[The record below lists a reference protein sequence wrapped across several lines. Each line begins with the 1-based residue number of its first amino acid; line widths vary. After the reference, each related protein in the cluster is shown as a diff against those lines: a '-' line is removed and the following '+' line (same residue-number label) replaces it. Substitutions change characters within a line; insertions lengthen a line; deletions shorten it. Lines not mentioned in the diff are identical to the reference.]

1 MNYTLLPTE
10 KATQIRERFEAAF
23 IKDFSRH
30 AEENSSDYRYTNPTI
45 MYSALFRD
53 DVVRLDFYEALGEL
67 TKVTNEIYFLNDRC
81 PLGESCVLNMPFVAA
96 TDNIKSFAKQIFDEW
111 CREFY
116 LGSYIFS
123 DYFHKKTNN
132 LFKDKM
138 FRNVLPFDIYIFD
151 ESMEWMLAFTHED
164 CEDES
169 EYDEDA
175 RAVEPRRCCY
185 LIRRKENDA

>member
-10 KATQIRERFEAAF
+10 KATQIRKRFEAAF
-23 IKDFSRH
+23 IKDFSCH

-67 TKVTNEIYFLNDRC
+67 TKITTEVYFLNDRC
-81 PLGESCVLNMPFVAA
+81 PLGEPCVLNMPFVAT
-96 TDNIKSFAKQIFDEW
+96 TDDIKSFAKQIFDEW
-111 CREFY
+111 CRELY
-116 LGSYIFS
+116 LGCYIFS

-138 FRNVLPFDIYIFD
+138 FSNVLPFDIYVFD
-151 ESMEWMLAFTHED
+151 ESMEWMLAFTHEE
-164 CEDES
+164 CEDET
-169 EYDEDA
+169 EFDENA